1 MASLSHAEHA
11 LNWTFPP
18 DAIPLV
24 PPELEV
30 LDELE
35 LDVFADDDNLG
46 LMLYEP
52 RPTFADYLE
61 YHAGLYRSQE
71 DAEAVFI
78 ANLLQ
83 AAADNARR
91 HSATT
96 PAELEA
102 RQELEDDDRDNRLR
116 AEGYDSAM
124 KGLEPASFRH
134 SAEYLAAVAE
144 GKRRDAEWAE
154 KLVRIGY

>member
-1 MASLSHAEHA
+1 MSTVSHNDLAA
-11 LNWTFPP
+11 NW
-18 DAIPLV
+18 ILPLT

-30 LDELE
+30 LDEL
-35 LDVFADDDNLG
+35 DVFADNDQVG
-46 LMLYEP
+46 LLLYEP
-52 RPTFADYLE
+52 KPTFADYLE
-61 YHAGLYRSQE
+61 FQADRFRSQE
-71 DAEAVFI
+71 EPEALFL
-78 ANLLQ
+78 AGLLQ